1 MFWFDNSRKNLA
13 SFARSLSSEERGR
26 VEEIFSE
33 LIGREYGIK
42 APILRFNSSDAKVI
56 DDYEIIYVKALY
68 RAASGKTHCIQEINR
83 CMYKDG
89 LLFSENDESV
99 INARGACAYIK
110 LLYDLDGLKISKRAK
125 EGEPPFRILREFQI
139 MRSLNQLQREANESY
154 IIECEEDP
162 NGGYIMEF
170 ATDSLD
176 QYISRIGGTPNP
188 NDSKKIILRIMD
200 CVSFLHSNNVLHRD
214 LHPGNWLFING
225 ELKVSDFGLACYL
238 SDDRSGKGYKPS
250 YGVPAYTA
258 PEQLDSLENTSEQS
272 DIYTVGK
279 LINFVLTKSPQ
290 KNSHFLHD
298 ISEKCTLNEP
308 KQRYYSIA
316 ELKEAVL
323 KIFND
328 MN

>member
-1 MFWFDNSRKNLA
+1 
-13 SFARSLSSEERGR
+13 
-26 VEEIFSE
+26 
-33 LIGREYGIK
+33 
-42 APILRFNSSDAKVI
+42 
-56 DDYEIIYVKALY
+56 
-68 RAASGKTHCIQEINR
+68 
-83 CMYKDG
+83 
-89 LLFSENDESV
+89 
-99 INARGACAYIK
+99 
-110 LLYDLDGLKISKRAK
+110 
-125 EGEPPFRILREFQI
+125 
-139 MRSLNQLQREANESY
+139 
-154 IIECEEDP
+154 
-162 NGGYIMEF
+162 MEF

-188 NDSKKIILRIMD
+188 DDSKKIILRIID

-272 DIYTVGK
+272 DIYTIGR
-279 LINFVLTKSPQ
+279 LINFVFTKSPQ
-290 KNSHFLHD
+290 KNNHFLHD
-298 ISEKCTLNEP
+298 ISEKCTLSEQ

>member
-1 MFWFDNSRKNLA
+1 M
-13 SFARSLSSEERGR
+13 
-26 VEEIFSE
+26 V
-33 LIGREYGIK
+33 
-42 APILRFNSSDAKVI
+42 
-56 DDYEIIYVKALY
+56 
-68 RAASGKTHCIQEINR
+68 
-83 CMYKDG
+83 
-89 LLFSENDESV
+89 
-99 INARGACAYIK
+99 
-110 LLYDLDGLKISKRAK
+110 YDLDGLKISKRAK
-125 EGEPPFRILREFQI
+125 EEEPPFRILREFQI
-139 MRSLNQLQREANESY
+139 IRSLNQLQREANESY

-188 NDSKKIILRIMD
+188 DDSKKIILRMID

-298 ISEKCTLNEP
+298 ISEKCARNDPT
-308 KQRYYSIA
+308 QRYSSIA
-316 ELKEAVL
+316 ELKFEL
-323 KIFND
+323 LRILS
-328 MN
+328 